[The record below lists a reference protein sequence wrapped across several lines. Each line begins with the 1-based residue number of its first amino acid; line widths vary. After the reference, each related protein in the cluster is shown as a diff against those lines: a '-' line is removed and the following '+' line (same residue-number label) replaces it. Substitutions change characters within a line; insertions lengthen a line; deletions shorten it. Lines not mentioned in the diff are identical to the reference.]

1 MKEKERKWVGSIDK
15 DVEKLESLFIAG
27 RNVRYYSHCGK
38 QVGHFSKKLKI
49 ELLYDL
55 AILL

>member
-1 MKEKERKWVGSIDK
+1 MRYKK

-27 RNVRYYSHCGK
+27 RNVRQWSHCGK
-38 QVGHFSKKLKI
+38 QVGQFSKKLKI

-55 AILL
+55 AVLL